1 MTTPAKPR
9 PKRASRGRTGTVAR
23 KLSARR
29 PVERLS
35 EPAGEPDS
43 SPSRRAFA
51 PQVEQVVILG
61 LAIAFGLVG
70 LAVHVLWLVSIV
82 LMAVVFGLIAATLR
96 GSRGRGVISEVAAEA
111 KSIAADIASKDK
123 AVSVSGK

>member
-9 PKRASRGRTGTVAR
+9 PKRASQGRAGTVAR

-29 PVERLS
+29 PLETHS
-35 EPAGEPDS
+35 EPVGEPDGF
-43 SPSRRAFA
+43 PIRRAFA
-51 PQVEQVVILG
+51 PQAEQVVILG
-61 LAIAFGLVG
+61 LALAFGLIG

-96 GSRGRGVISEVAAEA
+96 GSRGRGVISEVTAEA
-111 KSIAADIASKDK
+111 KSIAADITSK
-123 AVSVSGK
+123 AEAGS